1 MVCMEIYF
9 YLCHIFCLDM
19 FGRLR
24 YTLLTIAFL
33 LIGSTTTWADKTFV
47 LVIDPG
53 HGGHDA
59 GAVGSFS
66 KEKEINLQVALAFG
80 SLVEQN
86 CPDVKVIYTR
96 KTDIFIPLDTR
107 ADIANNAKADL
118 FISVH
123 TNSLPAGRIAYGSET
138 YTLGMARAGAN
149 LEVAKREN
157 SVITYEKDYQSR
169 YQGFDPNK
177 AESYVIFEF
186 MQDKFMRQ
194 SVDLAR
200 CIQKHYVRANRKDKG
215 VHQAGFLVL
224 RKTSMPAVLTE
235 LGFISTPE
243 EESFLNSK
251 EGIKTLS
258 TAIYN
263 GFIDYR
269 KQHGYAGKT
278 LPPPIFSNYSAT
290 ETTPKEDTSVVQVV
304 PVETNNAPIV
314 APRQKEN
321 AETTAISEKENA
333 KAAENTPAKPSN
345 KETVTARKEP
355 TQPKPRKEEKQ
366 VTTAKPS
373 PTAKTPTG
381 PSYTIQFA
389 ATSTEVSLKDPI
401 FRGMEDL
408 KCTKRGNLYIYTT
421 GHYNSKAEAEKDAKK
436 LPARYKSYLIV
447 KENDLAASAQSATK
461 AEKQPS
467 TKKAEKAEPA
477 KEQNKLTF
485 RVQFATTP
493 TKLSTT
499 DARFKGLPDVRCY
512 HEGKLYKYTSGNY
525 ASQAEARSALKELQ
539 KKYPDAF
546 IVKFQGNEKK

>member
-1 MVCMEIYF
+1 MP
-9 YLCHIFCLDM
+9 HICLDM

-24 YTLLTIAFL
+24 HILLTIAFL
-33 LIGSTTTWADKTFV
+33 LIGSTTTWADKNFI

-59 GAVGSFS
+59 GAVGDFS
-66 KEKEINLQVALAFG
+66 KEKDINLQVALAFG
-80 SLVEQN
+80 NLVEQN

-157 SVITYEKDYQSR
+157 SVITYEKDYQTR

-194 SVDLAR
+194 SIDLAR

-243 EESFLNSK
+243 EETFLNSK
-251 EGIKTLS
+251 EGINTLS

-269 KQHGYAGKT
+269 KQHGYVGKT

-290 ETTPKEDTSVVQVV
+290 ETTPKEDATVVQVV
-304 PVETNNAPIV
+304 PVETSNAPIV
-314 APRQKEN
+314 TPQEKEDT
-321 AETTAISEKENA
+321 ETTVIVEKRNT
-333 KAAENTPAKPSN
+333 KAAEKTPAKPTHR
-345 KETVTARKEP
+345 ETVTPRKEP
-355 TQPKPRKEEKQ
+355 TQPKTHKEEKQ
-366 VTTAKPS
+366 VTTIKPT
-373 PTAKTPTG
+373 PAAKTPTG
-381 PSYTIQFA
+381 PTYTIQFA
-389 ATSTEVSLKDPI
+389 ATSTEVSLKDPT
-401 FRGMEDL
+401 FRGMEDV

-421 GHYNSKAEAEKDAKK
+421 GHYNSKTEAEQAAKK

-447 KENDLAASAQSATK
+447 KEKDLAVSAQSATK

-485 RVQFATTP
+485 RLQFATTP
-493 TKLSTT
+493 TKLPTT

-512 HEGKLYKYTSGNY
+512 HEGKLYKYTSGNS